1 MTDKVTPLW
10 KAHLRTVTGDDG
22 QNKLVPCLE
31 NVTLILAND
40 SDFRG
45 CFARNELSGETEL
58 VKKPPQVQG
67 VLLPRRGPVD
77 DYILSYTRIALSAML
92 KLRVGAD
99 LAAQGIEAA
108 ARQQCFNPLQDYL
121 KPIEWDGTQRI
132 GTWLARYLGVEPSDY
147 AAAVGRWW
155 LMSAVARAF
164 KPGCKADHILVLEG
178 AQGAGKSSA
187 AAILGGSWYLGKLPP
202 LRDYDKA
209 AHALS
214 GAWVIELG
222 ELDAFRGAASSQVK
236 DFLTLSI
243 DRYREPY
250 ARYHVT
256 RPRSCVFI
264 GTTNDAHYLRDAT
277 GARRFWP
284 VRVGSVDLEALA
296 ADRDQLWA
304 EARVAFED
312 GAVWWPTSADGKL
325 FGELTEQQE
334 DRHEGDAW
342 EPIITEWLDGSDHG
356 PGGEARDGVT
366 SGDVLKGA
374 LNMLQKDWTREAQS
388 RVGAVMHRL
397 GWERKRPRIRG
408 VKTYVYY
415 RKEA

>member
-1 MTDKVTPLW
+1 MTSNVTPLW
-10 KAHLRTVTGDDG
+10 KAHLRTVTDSDG
-22 QNKLVPCLE
+22 QHKYVPCLE
-31 NVTLILAND
+31 NVALILSND
-40 SDFRG
+40 ADFQG

-58 VKKPPQVQG
+58 VRKLPQVQG

-77 DYILSYTRIALSAML
+77 DYILNYLRIALSTML

-99 LAAQGIEAA
+99 LAAQGIETA
-108 ARQQCFNPLQDYL
+108 ARQKCFNPLKDYL
-121 KPIEWDGTQRI
+121 RAQEWDGTQRI
-132 GTWLARYLGVEPSDY
+132 GRWLHRYLGAEQSIYTD
-147 AAAVGRWW
+147 AIGRWW
-155 LMSAVARAF
+155 LISAVARAF

-214 GAWVIELG
+214 GAWVVEIG
-222 ELDAFRGAASSQVK
+222 ELDAFRGAAGSQVK
-236 DFLTLSI
+236 DFLTLLI

-250 ARYHVT
+250 ARYHVA

-284 VRVGSVDLEALA
+284 VAVGNIDREALER
-296 ADRDQLWA
+296 DRDQLWA

-312 GAVWWPTSADGKL
+312 GAVWWPTREDGAL
-325 FGELTEQQE
+325 FTELEDAQE
-334 DRHEGDAW
+334 ERHEVDAW
-342 EPIITEWLDGSDHG
+342 EPIIADWLNANDPLS
-356 PGGEARDGVT
+356 GGEPRNALT

-374 LNMLQKDWTREAQS
+374 LSMHQKEWTRDSQT
-388 RVGAVMHRL
+388 RVGTVMHRL
-397 GWERKRPRIRG
+397 GWVRKRQRIHGHR
-408 VKTYVYY
+408 VYVYY
-415 RKEA
+415 RKEH